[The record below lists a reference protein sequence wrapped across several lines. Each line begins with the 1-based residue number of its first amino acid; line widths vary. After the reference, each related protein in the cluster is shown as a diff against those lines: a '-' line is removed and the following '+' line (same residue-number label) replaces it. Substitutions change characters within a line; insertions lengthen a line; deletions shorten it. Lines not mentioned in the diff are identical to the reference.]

1 MSKKKNSHISTLGS
15 RLTSVI
21 SVTLVLV
28 ILGILALTAVGARS
42 VTNQVKE
49 NLTVIVK
56 MAPETSEDDI
66 NNAKHQILTQ
76 QYIAAHSFL
85 SADMVLAQEV
95 EYIGDETVNLMDENP
110 YGAEFELR
118 LKPAY
123 ANPDSL
129 ASIQNR
135 LAQLAGVDEIITNAT
150 VAQNVDQTIEKLTL
164 VMLSIAAALLAIS
177 LVLIHNTVSLSIY
190 SRRFIIHTMKLV
202 GATASFIRR
211 PFIRAGAAIGA
222 VSGVAASAIIAGAH
236 TYLVSVDPDVAV
248 NIPLEA
254 TLVVYGAL
262 ILLGIIVCSLT
273 SMWSANR
280 YIRKNF
286 DQLFK
291 K

>member
-76 QYIAAHSFL
+76 QYIASHTFL

>member
-76 QYIAAHSFL
+76 QYIAAHTFL

>member
-1 MSKKKNSHISTLGS
+1 
-15 RLTSVI
+15 
-21 SVTLVLV
+21 
-28 ILGILALTAVGARS
+28 
-42 VTNQVKE
+42 
-49 NLTVIVK
+49 
-56 MAPETSEDDI
+56 
-66 NNAKHQILTQ
+66 
-76 QYIAAHSFL
+76 
-85 SADMVLAQEV
+85 
-95 EYIGDETVNLMDENP
+95 MDENP